1 MKILFLG
8 NSATYVHDVPGT
20 LARLAG
26 ACGIG
31 IETAQITPGGCTLA
45 MHADAETELGQR
57 VLAAIGEGH
66 DLVILQDNGN
76 CVSTP
81 ERREAC
87 ADACRR
93 LAAAIR
99 ASGAAP
105 WFYIRPPY
113 GKLLGE
119 LSPVEQCREFDR
131 LFGALAEELGF
142 SSVPVNRAFAE
153 AIRTLD
159 LPLWGPDNAH
169 TSPEGAY
176 LAVCTFYAALT
187 GRSACGLGA
196 DSLPPETARMLAEV
210 ADRVVLGGVVPW

>member
-1 MKILFLG
+1 MKHLFLG
-8 NSATYVHDVPGT
+8 NSATYVHDIPGT

-26 ACGIG
+26 ACGIR

-45 MHADAETELGQR
+45 MHADASTELGQR

-66 DLVILQDNGN
+66 DIVILQDNGN
-76 CVSTP
+76 CITSP
-81 ERREAC
+81 ERRAAC

-93 LAAAIR
+93 LGAAIR
-99 ASGAAP
+99 ASGAKP

-119 LSPVEQCREFDR
+119 LTSEAQCREFDA
-131 LFGALAEELGF
+131 LFGGLAAELGF
-142 SSVPVNRAFAE
+142 GCVPVSRAFAE

-159 LPLWGPDNAH
+159 LPLWGEDDAH

-187 GRSACGLGA
+187 GRSAAELGA
-196 DSLPPETARMLAEV
+196 DCLPVETASALAHA
-210 ADRVVLGGVVPW
+210 ADRAVRGDG